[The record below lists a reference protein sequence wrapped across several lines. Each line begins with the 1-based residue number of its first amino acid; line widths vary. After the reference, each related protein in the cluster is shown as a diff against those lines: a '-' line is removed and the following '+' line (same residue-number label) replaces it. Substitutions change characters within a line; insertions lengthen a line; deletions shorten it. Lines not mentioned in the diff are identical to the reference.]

1 MLKEERQKLIIRE
14 INLHNKV
21 LSTDL
26 SVHLNVSDDTIRRDL
41 KELADLG
48 KILKI
53 HGGAVSP
60 SFVSTFSDTNAVY
73 ALEEKKKIAAK
84 ALKLIKNNSVIL
96 TEGGT
101 TILELARMIPD
112 TVKATFFTLSP
123 QVAIVLSE
131 HSNLDVVTIG
141 GKLVKNANLH
151 TGSAVINRLAEL
163 RADLCFLGANAFS
176 VNEGLTDVDWEVV
189 QVKKALIRAARKVA
203 VLTISEKLN
212 TTQRINICGMD
223 QVNYLVTEVST
234 DHHLLDP
241 FRGSD
246 LKLI

>member
-1 MLKEERQKLIIRE
+1 
-14 INLHNKV
+14 
-21 LSTDL
+21 
-26 SVHLNVSDDTIRRDL
+26 
-41 KELADLG
+41 
-48 KILKI
+48 
-53 HGGAVSP
+53 
-60 SFVSTFSDTNAVY
+60 
-73 ALEEKKKIAAK
+73 
-84 ALKLIKNNSVIL
+84 
-96 TEGGT
+96 
-101 TILELARMIPD
+101 MIPD

-131 HSNLDVVTIG
+131 HSNLEVVTIG

>member
-1 MLKEERQKLIIRE
+1 MPFTRLKKR
-14 INLHNKV
+14 
-21 LSTDL
+21 
-26 SVHLNVSDDTIRRDL
+26 
-41 KELADLG
+41 
-48 KILKI
+48 
-53 HGGAVSP
+53 
-60 SFVSTFSDTNAVY
+60 
-73 ALEEKKKIAAK
+73 KKIAAK

-131 HSNLDVVTIG
+131 HSNLEVVTIG